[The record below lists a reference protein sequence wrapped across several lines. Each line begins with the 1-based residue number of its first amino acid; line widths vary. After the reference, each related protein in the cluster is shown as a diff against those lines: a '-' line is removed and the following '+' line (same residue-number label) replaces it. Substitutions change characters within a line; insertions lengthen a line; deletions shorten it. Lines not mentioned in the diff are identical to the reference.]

1 VSRLANQNLK
11 RIILEVVN
19 NQIRDNDPPITK
31 VTLERLKKSGYTEQQ
46 AKEKIASIL
55 IEEIYDVLKNHEVYN
70 EERYANK
77 LSALK

>member
-1 VSRLANQNLK
+1 MANQNLK

-19 NQIRDNDPPITK
+19 NQIRDNNPPITK

-46 AKEKIASIL
+46 AKEKIAAIL

-70 EERYANK
+70 EERYAKK
-77 LSALK
+77 LSILK

>member
-1 VSRLANQNLK
+1 MANQNLK

-19 NQIRDNDPPITK
+19 NQIRDNNPPITK

-46 AKEKIASIL
+46 AKEKIAAIL

-70 EERYANK
+70 EERYAKK
-77 LSALK
+77 LSTLK

>member
-1 VSRLANQNLK
+1 LANQNLK

-19 NQIRDNDPPITK
+19 NQIRDNNPPITK

-46 AKEKIASIL
+46 AKEKIAAIL

-70 EERYANK
+70 EERYAKK
-77 LSALK
+77 LSTLK